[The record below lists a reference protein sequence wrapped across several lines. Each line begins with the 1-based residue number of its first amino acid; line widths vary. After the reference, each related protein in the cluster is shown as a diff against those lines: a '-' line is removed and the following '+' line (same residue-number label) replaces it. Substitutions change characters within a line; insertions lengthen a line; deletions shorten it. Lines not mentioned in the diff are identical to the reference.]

1 MLDNKNIIIGQGIG
15 ELRFG
20 IDRDAVRDILG
31 EPDEVEQYT
40 DEEDEDNLTETWHY
54 DEDEISVSFDE
65 MVGWKL
71 VTIAVSGIEYKFEGL
86 ELIGLHS
93 EAVLRRIEKLELGE
107 QLVEEFP
114 VEEGIKQTLITLD
127 EVGVNFWFEDDILS
141 EIIWGPIWDED
152 ILN

>member
-1 MLDNKNIIIGQGIG
+1 MLDNKNIIIGQGID

-65 MVGWKL
+65 MIGWKL
-71 VTIAVSGIEYKFEGL
+71 VTIAVSGIEYQFEGL
-86 ELIGLHS
+86 ELIGLHK
-93 EAVLRRIEKLELGE
+93 EAVLRKVEKLELGE

-114 VEEGIKQTLITLD
+114 AEDGIKQTLITLD